1 MINYLSNN
9 INNNI
14 YKTNSNNTLSNKFET
29 NYFNYHND
37 NYKEAINQRNRVNI
51 YEEHSKLI
59 NSKKTLNI
67 KKSKEEISIQNTF
80 DKDSKIE
87 KTLSYN
93 YCVKNI
99 FNKRSN
105 KSHNKK
111 RELIN
116 KIKKYSLNI
125 NMKSITNENG
135 LNKKNEKN
143 KTSKNFLKKNNK
155 KTIKEKDSKYIKYKK
170 EIFNKI
176 AKNMMTGGVEKS
188 GKKIGVNIDIRKVKS
203 DENKKNAK
211 KNIKIKSTLENE
223 NIIEKINEKIK
234 KKSQT
239 EIYEINSNLIKN
251 LDKNKKN
258 ITDINKINSNEKEKD
273 KEINKDI
280 HNNKKKKNNIENG
293 IKIKFDKERLKS
305 FGIKLK
311 ETNVNNNNEK
321 EKEKIENKEE
331 NLSINKNM
339 DMNMDNNIN
348 ENKFDD
354 KTVPNNEI
362 VNMKEE
368 ERNDK
373 PEFKIINEEKKEDN
387 NKENIINENEE
398 IKEEEITIEI
408 KKEEISKLTYKDND
422 SNKESHSFNN
432 EINDDDEKYDN
443 YYIEI
448 SKIKSDSQIPK
459 EYINNIYRNL
469 LMEEEK
475 DISAMPVYEEIK
487 SQKEINLQM
496 RSILVDWIIDV
507 HYKFG
512 FTDETLFMT
521 ILTIDRYI
529 SIKQISRIKFQLLG
543 ITSMLLAC
551 KHEEINV
558 PKVEDFIYITD
569 NAYTKDEVIHM
580 ENDILNALNFELLY
594 PSPIKFYQIL
604 SLKFN
609 FDKFQHLLGKYL
621 MESFLIDLNWINYKP
636 SVISCA
642 CIYIVMKYGKKENYQ
657 EAYNKK
663 YYNLNESNSCFQ
675 KFNNESDIKE
685 CAKNI
690 CSYVDN
696 INKTIFLSC
705 KKKYATKE
713 NEKVSLIVE
722 GQD

>member
-1 MINYLSNN
+1 MIKYISNN
-9 INNNI
+9 INNV
-14 YKTNSNNTLSNKFET
+14 YKTNSNNTLSNKNEA
-29 NYFNYHND
+29 NYFYYHND
-37 NYKEAINQRNRVNI
+37 NYKEALNQRNRVNM
-51 YEEHSKLI
+51 YEEQSKLI

-67 KKSKEEISIQNTF
+67 KKSKEEISNQNIF

-99 FNKRSN
+99 FNKRN
-105 KSHNKK
+105 YKSHNKK
-111 RELIN
+111 RDLIN

-143 KTSKNFLKKNNK
+143 KTSKNFLKKNSK
-155 KTIKEKDSKYIKYKK
+155 KINKEKESKYIKYKK
-170 EIFNKI
+170 EIFDKI
-176 AKNMMTGGVEKS
+176 AKNMMAGGVEKS
-188 GKKIGVNIDIRKVKS
+188 GKKTEVNIDIRKVKS
-203 DENKKNAK
+203 NENKKNAK

-223 NIIEKINEKIK
+223 NIVDKIIEKIK

-239 EIYEINSNLIKN
+239 EIYEVNSNLIKN
-251 LDKNKKN
+251 LDKNKKS
-258 ITDINKINSNEKEKD
+258 ITDINKINSNEKEKEKD
-273 KEINKDI
+273 KDINKDI
-280 HNNKKKKNNIENG
+280 HNNKKKKNIENG
-293 IKIKFDKERLKS
+293 IKIKLDKEKLKS
-305 FGIKLK
+305 FGIRLK
-311 ETNVNNNNEK
+311 ETNVNINNEK
-321 EKEKIENKEE
+321 EKEKIEHKEDSLSANK
-331 NLSINKNM
+331 IMNK
-339 DMNMDNNIN
+339 DVNIN
-348 ENKFDD
+348 RNKSDD
-354 KTVPNNEI
+354 EKVQDIEI
-362 VNMKEE
+362 VNRKEE
-368 ERNDK
+368 EKKDETKN
-373 PEFKIINEEKKEDN
+373 KIINEEKKEDD
-387 NKENIINENEE
+387 NKENIINNEE

-408 KKEEISKLTYKDND
+408 KKEDNSYLTHKNND
-422 SNKESHSFNN
+422 SKIESHSFNN
-432 EINDDDEKYDN
+432 EINDDDEKYEN
-443 YYIEI
+443 YYIDI

-459 EYINNIYRNL
+459 EYINKIYRNL

-521 ILTIDRYI
+521 ILIIDRYI
-529 SIKQISRIKFQLLG
+529 SYKQISRIKFQLLG

-569 NAYTKDEVIHM
+569 NAYTKNEVFHM

-594 PSPIKFYQIL
+594 PSPIKFYEIL

-609 FDKFQHLLGKYL
+609 FDKFHHLLGKYL

-663 YYNLNESNSCFQ
+663 YYNLNESNFFCS
-675 KFNNESDIKE
+675 KFNNEYDIKE

-696 INKTIFLSC
+696 INKTCFLSC
-705 KKKYATKE
+705 KKKYVTKE

>member
-1 MINYLSNN
+1 MIKYISNN
-9 INNNI
+9 INNV
-14 YKTNSNNTLSNKFET
+14 YKTNSNNTLSNKNET
-29 NYFNYHND
+29 NYFYYHND
-37 NYKEAINQRNRVNI
+37 NYKEALNQRNRVNM
-51 YEEHSKLI
+51 YEEQSKLI

-67 KKSKEEISIQNTF
+67 KKSKEEISNQNIF

-99 FNKRSN
+99 FNKRN
-105 KSHNKK
+105 YKSHNKK
-111 RELIN
+111 RDLIN

-143 KTSKNFLKKNNK
+143 KTSKNFLKKNSK
-155 KTIKEKDSKYIKYKK
+155 KINKEKESKYIKYKK
-170 EIFNKI
+170 EIFDKI
-176 AKNMMTGGVEKS
+176 AKNMMAGGVEKS
-188 GKKIGVNIDIRKVKS
+188 GKKTEVNIDIRKVKS
-203 DENKKNAK
+203 NENKKNAK

-223 NIIEKINEKIK
+223 NIVDKIIEKIK

-239 EIYEINSNLIKN
+239 EIYEVNSNLIKN
-251 LDKNKKN
+251 LDKNKKS
-258 ITDINKINSNEKEKD
+258 ITDINKINSNEKEKEKD
-273 KEINKDI
+273 KDINKDI
-280 HNNKKKKNNIENG
+280 HNNKKKKNIENG
-293 IKIKFDKERLKS
+293 IKIKLDKEKLKS
-305 FGIKLK
+305 FGIRLK
-311 ETNVNNNNEK
+311 ETNVNINNEK
-321 EKEKIENKEE
+321 EKEKIEHKEDSLSANK
-331 NLSINKNM
+331 IMNK
-339 DMNMDNNIN
+339 DVNIN
-348 ENKFDD
+348 RNKSDD
-354 KTVPNNEI
+354 EKVQDIEI
-362 VNMKEE
+362 VNRKEE
-368 ERNDK
+368 EKKDETKN
-373 PEFKIINEEKKEDN
+373 KIINEEKKEDDK
-387 NKENIINENEE
+387 KENIINNEE

-408 KKEEISKLTYKDND
+408 KKEDNSYLTHKNND
-422 SNKESHSFNN
+422 SKIESHSFNN
-432 EINDDDEKYDN
+432 EINDDDEKYEN
-443 YYIEI
+443 YYIDI

-459 EYINNIYRNL
+459 EYINKIYRNL

-521 ILTIDRYI
+521 ILIIDRYI
-529 SIKQISRIKFQLLG
+529 SYKQISRIKFQLLG

-569 NAYTKDEVIHM
+569 NAYTKNEVFHM

-594 PSPIKFYQIL
+594 PSPIKFYEIL

-609 FDKFQHLLGKYL
+609 FDKFHHLLGKYL

-663 YYNLNESNSCFQ
+663 YYNLNESNFFCS
-675 KFNNESDIKE
+675 KFNNEYDIKE

-696 INKTIFLSC
+696 INKTCFLSC
-705 KKKYATKE
+705 KKKYVTKE

>member
-1 MINYLSNN
+1 MINYISNN

-14 YKTNSNNTLSNKFET
+14 NKTNSNYTFSNKYET
-29 NYFNYHND
+29 NYFYHHND
-37 NYKEAINQRNRVNI
+37 NYKEALNQRNRVNI

-59 NSKKTLNI
+59 KSKKTLNI
-67 KKSKEEISIQNTF
+67 KKSKEEISNQNTF

-99 FNKRSN
+99 FNKKSN
-105 KSHNKK
+105 KNHNKK
-111 RELIN
+111 KDLIN

-143 KTSKNFLKKNNK
+143 KTSKNFLKKNIK
-155 KTIKEKDSKYIKYKK
+155 KISKDKDSKYIKYKK
-170 EIFNKI
+170 EIFDRI
-176 AKNMMTGGVEKS
+176 AKNMMAGRVEKL
-188 GKKIGVNIDIRKVKS
+188 GKKTEVNIDIRKIKS
-203 DENKKNAK
+203 NENKKNTK
-211 KNIKIKSTLENE
+211 RNIKVKSTIETD
-223 NIIEKINEKIK
+223 NIIDKINEKIK

-239 EIYEINSNLIKN
+239 EIYEVNSNLIKN
-251 LDKNKKN
+251 YDKNKKS

-273 KEINKDI
+273 I
-280 HNNKKKKNNIENG
+280 HNNKKKNS

-311 ETNVNNNNEK
+311 ETNNTKNEK
-321 EKEKIENKEE
+321 ENEKEKIEHKEE
-331 NLSINKNM
+331 NLSTNKNM
-339 DMNMDNNIN
+339 NINTNTNIN
-348 ENKFDD
+348 EIKIEDEKVKNI
-354 KTVPNNEI
+354 ES
-362 VNMKEE
+362 VNMNEKEKKDEE
-368 ERNDK
+368 EIK
-373 PEFKIINEEKKEDN
+373 TKNEEKKEDN
-387 NKENIINENEE
+387 NKENIINEDEE

-408 KKEEISKLTYKDND
+408 QKEDNLNLTHNNND
-422 SNKESHSFNN
+422 SNNESHIFNN
-432 EINDDDEKYDN
+432 EIVDDDEKYEN
-443 YYIEI
+443 YYIDV

-459 EYINNIYRNL
+459 EYINKIYRNL
-469 LMEEEK
+469 LIEEEK
-475 DISAMPVYEEIK
+475 DINAMPIYEEIK

-521 ILTIDRYI
+521 IFTIDRYI

-543 ITSMLLAC
+543 ITAMLLAC

-558 PKVEDFIYITD
+558 PKIEDFIYITD
-569 NAYTKDEVIHM
+569 NAYNKDEVTHM
-580 ENDILNALNFELLY
+580 EKDILNALNFELLY
-594 PSPIKFYQIL
+594 PSPIKFYEIL

-642 CIYIVMKYGKKENYQ
+642 CVYIVMKYRKKENYQ
-657 EAYNKK
+657 EAYSKK
-663 YYNLNESNSCFQ
+663 YYNLDESNFFCP
-675 KFNNESDIKE
+675 KYNNEYDIKE
-685 CAKNI
+685 CAKSI

-696 INKTIFLSC
+696 INKTCFLSC

>member
-1 MINYLSNN
+1 MIKYISNN
-9 INNNI
+9 INNV
-14 YKTNSNNTLSNKFET
+14 YKTNSNNTLSNKNET
-29 NYFNYHND
+29 NYFYYHND
-37 NYKEAINQRNRVNI
+37 NYKEALNQRNRVNM
-51 YEEHSKLI
+51 YEEQSKLI

-67 KKSKEEISIQNTF
+67 KKSKEEISNQNIF

-99 FNKRSN
+99 FNKRN
-105 KSHNKK
+105 YKSHNKK
-111 RELIN
+111 RDLIN

-143 KTSKNFLKKNNK
+143 KTSKNLLKKNSK
-155 KTIKEKDSKYIKYKK
+155 KINKEKESKYIKYKK
-170 EIFNKI
+170 EIFDKI
-176 AKNMMTGGVEKS
+176 AKNMMAGGVEKS
-188 GKKIGVNIDIRKVKS
+188 GKKTEVNIDIRKVKS
-203 DENKKNAK
+203 NENKKNAK

-223 NIIEKINEKIK
+223 NIVDKIIEKIK

-239 EIYEINSNLIKN
+239 EIYEVNSNLIKN
-251 LDKNKKN
+251 LDKNKKS
-258 ITDINKINSNEKEKD
+258 ITDINKINSNEKEKEKD
-273 KEINKDI
+273 KDINKDI
-280 HNNKKKKNNIENG
+280 HNNKKKKNIENG
-293 IKIKFDKERLKS
+293 IKIKLDKEKLKS
-305 FGIKLK
+305 FGIRLK
-311 ETNVNNNNEK
+311 ETNVNINNEK
-321 EKEKIENKEE
+321 EKEKIEHKEDSLSANK
-331 NLSINKNM
+331 IMNK
-339 DMNMDNNIN
+339 DVNIN
-348 ENKFDD
+348 RNKSDD
-354 KTVPNNEI
+354 EKVQDIEI
-362 VNMKEE
+362 VNRKEE
-368 ERNDK
+368 EKKDETKN
-373 PEFKIINEEKKEDN
+373 KIINEEKKEDD
-387 NKENIINENEE
+387 NKENIINNEE

-408 KKEEISKLTYKDND
+408 KKEDNSYLTHKNND
-422 SNKESHSFNN
+422 SKIESHSFNN
-432 EINDDDEKYDN
+432 EINDDDEKYEN
-443 YYIEI
+443 YYIDI

-459 EYINNIYRNL
+459 EYINKIYRNL

-521 ILTIDRYI
+521 ILIIDRYI
-529 SIKQISRIKFQLLG
+529 SYKQISRIKFQLFG

-551 KHEEINV
+551 KHEGINV

-569 NAYTKDEVIHM
+569 NAYTKNEVFHM

-594 PSPIKFYQIL
+594 PSPIKFYEIL

-609 FDKFQHLLGKYL
+609 FDKFHHLLGKYL

-663 YYNLNESNSCFQ
+663 YYNLNESNFFCS
-675 KFNNESDIKE
+675 KFNNEYDIKE

-696 INKTIFLSC
+696 INKTCFLSC
-705 KKKYATKE
+705 KKKYVTKE

>member
-1 MINYLSNN
+1 MINYISNN

-14 YKTNSNNTLSNKFET
+14 NKTNSNYTFSNKYET
-29 NYFNYHND
+29 NYFYHHND
-37 NYKEAINQRNRVNI
+37 NYKEALNQRNRVNI

-67 KKSKEEISIQNTF
+67 KKSKEEISNQNTF

-99 FNKRSN
+99 FNKKSN
-105 KSHNKK
+105 KNHNKK
-111 RELIN
+111 RDLIN

-143 KTSKNFLKKNNK
+143 KTSKNFLKKNIK
-155 KTIKEKDSKYIKYKK
+155 KISKDKDSKYIKYKK
-170 EIFNKI
+170 EIFDKI
-176 AKNMMTGGVEKS
+176 AKNMIAGRVEKL
-188 GKKIGVNIDIRKVKS
+188 GKKTEVNIDIRKVKS
-203 DENKKNAK
+203 NENKKNTK
-211 KNIKIKSTLENE
+211 RNIKVKSTIETD
-223 NIIEKINEKIK
+223 NIIDKINEKIK

-239 EIYEINSNLIKN
+239 EIYEVNSNLIKN
-251 LDKNKKN
+251 YDKNKKS

-273 KEINKDI
+273 M
-280 HNNKKKKNNIENG
+280 HNNKKKNS

-311 ETNVNNNNEK
+311 ETNNNKN
-321 EKEKIENKEE
+321 EKEKIEHKEE
-331 NLSINKNM
+331 NLSKNKNM
-339 DMNMDNNIN
+339 NIN
-348 ENKFDD
+348 TNINKIKKEDEKVKNIEF
-354 KTVPNNEI
+354 
-362 VNMKEE
+362 VNMKEKEKKDE
-368 ERNDK
+368 EN
-373 PEFKIINEEKKEDN
+373 KIKYEEKEDN
-387 NKENIINENEE
+387 NKENIINEDEE

-408 KKEEISKLTYKDND
+408 QKENNLNLTHNNND
-422 SNKESHSFNN
+422 SNNESHIFNN
-432 EINDDDEKYDN
+432 EIIDDDEKYEN
-443 YYIEI
+443 YYIDV

-459 EYINNIYRNL
+459 EYINKIYRNL
-469 LMEEEK
+469 LIEEEK
-475 DISAMPVYEEIK
+475 DISAMPIYEEIK

-521 ILTIDRYI
+521 IFTIDRYI

-543 ITSMLLAC
+543 ITAMLLAC

-558 PKVEDFIYITD
+558 PKIEDFIYITD
-569 NAYTKDEVIHM
+569 NAYNKDEVTHM
-580 ENDILNALNFELLY
+580 EKDILNALNFELLY
-594 PSPIKFYQIL
+594 PSPIKFYEIL

-642 CIYIVMKYGKKENYQ
+642 CIYIVMKYRKKENYQ
-657 EAYNKK
+657 EAYSKK
-663 YYNLNESNSCFQ
+663 YYNLDESNFFCP
-675 KFNNESDIKE
+675 KYNNEYDIKE
-685 CAKNI
+685 CAKSI

-696 INKTIFLSC
+696 INKTCFLSC

>member
-1 MINYLSNN
+1 MIKYISNN
-9 INNNI
+9 INNV
-14 YKTNSNNTLSNKFET
+14 YKTNSNNTLSNKNET
-29 NYFNYHND
+29 NYFYYHND
-37 NYKEAINQRNRVNI
+37 NYKEALNQRNRVNM
-51 YEEHSKLI
+51 YEEQSKLI

-67 KKSKEEISIQNTF
+67 KKSKEEISNQNIF

-99 FNKRSN
+99 FNKRN
-105 KSHNKK
+105 YKSHNKK
-111 RELIN
+111 RDLIN

-143 KTSKNFLKKNNK
+143 KTSKNFLKKNSK
-155 KTIKEKDSKYIKYKK
+155 KINKEKESKYIKYKK
-170 EIFNKI
+170 EIFDKI
-176 AKNMMTGGVEKS
+176 AKNMMAGGVEKS
-188 GKKIGVNIDIRKVKS
+188 GKKTEVNIDIRKVKS
-203 DENKKNAK
+203 NENKKNAK

-223 NIIEKINEKIK
+223 NIVDKIIEKIK

-239 EIYEINSNLIKN
+239 EIYEVNSNLIKN
-251 LDKNKKN
+251 LDKNKKS
-258 ITDINKINSNEKEKD
+258 ITDINKINSNEKEKEKD
-273 KEINKDI
+273 KDINKDI
-280 HNNKKKKNNIENG
+280 HNNKKKKNIENG
-293 IKIKFDKERLKS
+293 IKIKLDKEKLKS
-305 FGIKLK
+305 FGIRLK
-311 ETNVNNNNEK
+311 ETNVNINNEK
-321 EKEKIENKEE
+321 EKEKIEHKEDSLSANK
-331 NLSINKNM
+331 IMNK
-339 DMNMDNNIN
+339 DVNIN
-348 ENKFDD
+348 RNKSDD
-354 KTVPNNEI
+354 EKVQDIEI
-362 VNMKEE
+362 VNRKEE
-368 ERNDK
+368 EKKDETKN
-373 PEFKIINEEKKEDN
+373 KIINEEKKEDD
-387 NKENIINENEE
+387 NKENIINNEE

-408 KKEEISKLTYKDND
+408 KKEDNSYLTHKNND
-422 SNKESHSFNN
+422 SKIESHSFNN
-432 EINDDDEKYDN
+432 EINDDDEKYEN
-443 YYIEI
+443 YYIDI

-459 EYINNIYRNL
+459 EYINKIYRNL

-521 ILTIDRYI
+521 ILIIDRYI
-529 SIKQISRIKFQLLG
+529 SYKQISRIKFQLLG

-569 NAYTKDEVIHM
+569 NAYTKNEVFHM

-594 PSPIKFYQIL
+594 PSPIKFYEIL
-604 SLKFN
+604 SFKFN
-609 FDKFQHLLGKYL
+609 FDKFHHLLGKYL

-663 YYNLNESNSCFQ
+663 YYNLNESNFFCS
-675 KFNNESDIKE
+675 KFNNEYDIKE

-696 INKTIFLSC
+696 INKTCFLSC
-705 KKKYATKE
+705 KKKYVTKE

>member
-1 MINYLSNN
+1 MIKYISNN
-9 INNNI
+9 INNV
-14 YKTNSNNTLSNKFET
+14 YKTNSNNTLSNKNET
-29 NYFNYHND
+29 NYFYYHND
-37 NYKEAINQRNRVNI
+37 NYKEALNQRNRVNM
-51 YEEHSKLI
+51 YEEQSKLI

-67 KKSKEEISIQNTF
+67 KKSKEEISNQNIF

-99 FNKRSN
+99 FNKRN
-105 KSHNKK
+105 YKSHNKK
-111 RELIN
+111 RDLIN

-143 KTSKNFLKKNNK
+143 KTSKNFLKKNSK
-155 KTIKEKDSKYIKYKK
+155 KINKEKESKYIKYKK
-170 EIFNKI
+170 EIFDKI
-176 AKNMMTGGVEKS
+176 AKNMMAGGVEKS
-188 GKKIGVNIDIRKVKS
+188 GKKTEVNIDIRKVKS
-203 DENKKNAK
+203 NENKKNAK

-223 NIIEKINEKIK
+223 NIVDKIIEKIK

-239 EIYEINSNLIKN
+239 EIYEVNSNLIKN
-251 LDKNKKN
+251 LDKNKKS
-258 ITDINKINSNEKEKD
+258 ITDINKINSNEKEKEKD
-273 KEINKDI
+273 KDINKDI
-280 HNNKKKKNNIENG
+280 HNNKKKKNIENG
-293 IKIKFDKERLKS
+293 IKIKLDKEKLKS
-305 FGIKLK
+305 FGIRLK
-311 ETNVNNNNEK
+311 ETNVNINNEK
-321 EKEKIENKEE
+321 EKEKIEHKEDSLSANK
-331 NLSINKNM
+331 IMNK
-339 DMNMDNNIN
+339 DVNIN
-348 ENKFDD
+348 RNKSDD
-354 KTVPNNEI
+354 EKVQDIEI
-362 VNMKEE
+362 VNRKEE
-368 ERNDK
+368 EKKDETKN
-373 PEFKIINEEKKEDN
+373 KIINEEKKEDD
-387 NKENIINENEE
+387 NKENIIINNEE
-398 IKEEEITIEI
+398 VKEEEITIEI
-408 KKEEISKLTYKDND
+408 KKEDNSYLTHKNND
-422 SNKESHSFNN
+422 SKIESHSFNN
-432 EINDDDEKYDN
+432 EINDDDEKYEN
-443 YYIEI
+443 YYIDI

-459 EYINNIYRNL
+459 EYINKIYRNL

-521 ILTIDRYI
+521 ILIIDRYI
-529 SIKQISRIKFQLLG
+529 SYKQISRIKFQLLG

-569 NAYTKDEVIHM
+569 NAYTKNEVFHM

-594 PSPIKFYQIL
+594 PSPIKFYEIL

-609 FDKFQHLLGKYL
+609 FDKFHHLLGKYL

-663 YYNLNESNSCFQ
+663 YYNLNESNFFCS
-675 KFNNESDIKE
+675 KFNNEYDIKE

-696 INKTIFLSC
+696 INKTCFLSC
-705 KKKYATKE
+705 KKKYVTKE

>member
-1 MINYLSNN
+1 MINYISNN

-14 YKTNSNNTLSNKFET
+14 NKTNSNYTFSNKYET
-29 NYFNYHND
+29 NYFYHHND
-37 NYKEAINQRNRVNI
+37 NYKEALNQRNRVNI

-67 KKSKEEISIQNTF
+67 KKSKEEISNQNTF

-99 FNKRSN
+99 FNKKSN
-105 KSHNKK
+105 KNHNKK
-111 RELIN
+111 KDLIN

-143 KTSKNFLKKNNK
+143 KTSKNFLKKNIK
-155 KTIKEKDSKYIKYKK
+155 KISKDKDSKYIKYKK
-170 EIFNKI
+170 EIFDKI
-176 AKNMMTGGVEKS
+176 AKNMIAGRVEKL
-188 GKKIGVNIDIRKVKS
+188 GKKTEVNIDIRKVKS
-203 DENKKNAK
+203 NENKKNTK
-211 KNIKIKSTLENE
+211 RNIKVKSTIETD
-223 NIIEKINEKIK
+223 NIIDKINEKIK

-239 EIYEINSNLIKN
+239 EIYEVNSNLIKN
-251 LDKNKKN
+251 YDKNKKS

-273 KEINKDI
+273 M
-280 HNNKKKKNNIENG
+280 HNNKKKNS

-311 ETNVNNNNEK
+311 ETNNNKN
-321 EKEKIENKEE
+321 EKEKIEHKEE
-331 NLSINKNM
+331 NLSKNKNM
-339 DMNMDNNIN
+339 NIN
-348 ENKFDD
+348 TNINKIKKEDEKVKNIEF
-354 KTVPNNEI
+354 
-362 VNMKEE
+362 VNMKEKEKKDE
-368 ERNDK
+368 EN
-373 PEFKIINEEKKEDN
+373 KIKYEEKEDN
-387 NKENIINENEE
+387 NKENIINEDEE

-408 KKEEISKLTYKDND
+408 QKEDNLNLTHNNND
-422 SNKESHSFNN
+422 SNNESHIFNN
-432 EINDDDEKYDN
+432 EIVDDDEKYEN
-443 YYIEI
+443 YYIDV

-459 EYINNIYRNL
+459 EYINKIYRNL
-469 LMEEEK
+469 LIEEEK
-475 DISAMPVYEEIK
+475 DISAMPIYEEIK

-521 ILTIDRYI
+521 IFTIDRYI

-543 ITSMLLAC
+543 ITAMLLAC

-558 PKVEDFIYITD
+558 PKIEDFIYITD
-569 NAYTKDEVIHM
+569 NAYNKNEVTHM

-594 PSPIKFYQIL
+594 PSPIKFYEIL

-642 CIYIVMKYGKKENYQ
+642 CIYIVMKYRKKENYQ
-657 EAYNKK
+657 EAYSKK
-663 YYNLNESNSCFQ
+663 YYNLDESNFFCP
-675 KFNNESDIKE
+675 KYNNEYDIKE
-685 CAKNI
+685 CAKSI

-696 INKTIFLSC
+696 INKTCFLSC

>member
-1 MINYLSNN
+1 MIKYISNN
-9 INNNI
+9 INNV
-14 YKTNSNNTLSNKFET
+14 YKTNSNNTLSNKNET
-29 NYFNYHND
+29 NYFYYHND
-37 NYKEAINQRNRVNI
+37 NYKEALNQRNRVNM
-51 YEEHSKLI
+51 YEEQSKLI

-67 KKSKEEISIQNTF
+67 KKSKEEISNQNIF

-99 FNKRSN
+99 FNKRN
-105 KSHNKK
+105 YKSHNKK
-111 RELIN
+111 RDLIN

-143 KTSKNFLKKNNK
+143 KTSKNLLKKNSK
-155 KTIKEKDSKYIKYKK
+155 KINKEKESKYIKYKK
-170 EIFNKI
+170 EIFDKI
-176 AKNMMTGGVEKS
+176 AKNMMAGGVEKS
-188 GKKIGVNIDIRKVKS
+188 GKKTEVNIDIRKVKS
-203 DENKKNAK
+203 NENKKNAK

-223 NIIEKINEKIK
+223 NIVNKIIEKIK

-239 EIYEINSNLIKN
+239 EIYEVNSNLIKN
-251 LDKNKKN
+251 LDKNKKS
-258 ITDINKINSNEKEKD
+258 ITDINKINSNEKEKEKD
-273 KEINKDI
+273 KDINKDI
-280 HNNKKKKNNIENG
+280 HNNKKKKNIENG
-293 IKIKFDKERLKS
+293 IKIKLDKEKLKS
-305 FGIKLK
+305 FGIRLK
-311 ETNVNNNNEK
+311 ETNVNINNEK
-321 EKEKIENKEE
+321 EKEKIEHKEDSLSANK
-331 NLSINKNM
+331 IMNK
-339 DMNMDNNIN
+339 DVNIN
-348 ENKFDD
+348 RNKSDD
-354 KTVPNNEI
+354 EKVQDIEI
-362 VNMKEE
+362 VNRKEE
-368 ERNDK
+368 EKKDETKN
-373 PEFKIINEEKKEDN
+373 KIINEEKKEDD
-387 NKENIINENEE
+387 NKENIINNEE

-408 KKEEISKLTYKDND
+408 KKEDNSYLTHKNND
-422 SNKESHSFNN
+422 SKIESHSFNN
-432 EINDDDEKYDN
+432 EINDDDEKYEN
-443 YYIEI
+443 YYIDI

-459 EYINNIYRNL
+459 EYINKIYRNL

-521 ILTIDRYI
+521 ILIIDRYI
-529 SIKQISRIKFQLLG
+529 SYKQISRIKFQLLG

-569 NAYTKDEVIHM
+569 NAYTKNEVFHM

-594 PSPIKFYQIL
+594 PSPIKFYEIL

-609 FDKFQHLLGKYL
+609 FDKFHHLLGKYL

-663 YYNLNESNSCFQ
+663 YYNLNESNFFCS
-675 KFNNESDIKE
+675 KFNNEYDIKE

-696 INKTIFLSC
+696 INKTCFLSC
-705 KKKYATKE
+705 KKKYVTKE

>member
-1 MINYLSNN
+1 MIKYISNN
-9 INNNI
+9 INNV
-14 YKTNSNNTLSNKFET
+14 YKTNSNNTLSNKNET
-29 NYFNYHND
+29 NYFYYHND
-37 NYKEAINQRNRVNI
+37 NYKEALNQRNRVNM
-51 YEEHSKLI
+51 YEEQSKLI

-67 KKSKEEISIQNTF
+67 KKSKEEISNQNIF

-99 FNKRSN
+99 FNKRN
-105 KSHNKK
+105 YKSHNKK
-111 RELIN
+111 RDLIN

-143 KTSKNFLKKNNK
+143 KTSKNFLKKNSK
-155 KTIKEKDSKYIKYKK
+155 KINKEKESKYIKYKK
-170 EIFNKI
+170 EIFDKI
-176 AKNMMTGGVEKS
+176 AKNMMAGGVEKS
-188 GKKIGVNIDIRKVKS
+188 GKKTEVNIDIRKVKS
-203 DENKKNAK
+203 NENKKNAK

-223 NIIEKINEKIK
+223 NIVDKIIEKIK

-239 EIYEINSNLIKN
+239 EIYEVNSNLIKN
-251 LDKNKKN
+251 LDKNKKS
-258 ITDINKINSNEKEKD
+258 ITDINKINSNEKEKEKD
-273 KEINKDI
+273 KDINKDI
-280 HNNKKKKNNIENG
+280 HNNKKKKNIENG
-293 IKIKFDKERLKS
+293 IKIKLDKEKLKS
-305 FGIKLK
+305 FGIRLK
-311 ETNVNNNNEK
+311 ETNVNINNEK
-321 EKEKIENKEE
+321 EKEKIEHKEDSLSANK
-331 NLSINKNM
+331 IMNK
-339 DMNMDNNIN
+339 DVNIN
-348 ENKFDD
+348 RNKSDD
-354 KTVPNNEI
+354 EKVQDIEI
-362 VNMKEE
+362 VNRKEE
-368 ERNDK
+368 EKKDETKN
-373 PEFKIINEEKKEDN
+373 KIINEEKKEDD
-387 NKENIINENEE
+387 NKENIINNEE

-408 KKEEISKLTYKDND
+408 KKEDNSYLTHKNND
-422 SNKESHSFNN
+422 SKIESHSFNN
-432 EINDDDEKYDN
+432 EINDDDEKYEN
-443 YYIEI
+443 YYIDI

-459 EYINNIYRNL
+459 EYINKIYRNL

-496 RSILVDWIIDV
+496 RSILVDWIIDI

-521 ILTIDRYI
+521 ILIIDRYI
-529 SIKQISRIKFQLLG
+529 SYKQISRIKFQLLG

-569 NAYTKDEVIHM
+569 NAYTKNEVFHM

-594 PSPIKFYQIL
+594 PSPIKFYEIL

-609 FDKFQHLLGKYL
+609 FDKFHHLLGKYL

-663 YYNLNESNSCFQ
+663 YYNLNESNFFCS
-675 KFNNESDIKE
+675 KFNNEYDIKE

-696 INKTIFLSC
+696 INKTCFLSC
-705 KKKYATKE
+705 KKKYVTKE

>member
-1 MINYLSNN
+1 MIKYISNN
-9 INNNI
+9 INNV
-14 YKTNSNNTLSNKFET
+14 YKTNSNNTLSNKNET
-29 NYFNYHND
+29 NYFYYHND
-37 NYKEAINQRNRVNI
+37 NYKEALNQRNRVNM
-51 YEEHSKLI
+51 YEEQSKLI

-67 KKSKEEISIQNTF
+67 KKSKEEISNQNIF

-99 FNKRSN
+99 FNKRN
-105 KSHNKK
+105 YKSHNKK
-111 RELIN
+111 RDLIN

-143 KTSKNFLKKNNK
+143 KTSKNFLKKNSK
-155 KTIKEKDSKYIKYKK
+155 KINKEKESKYIKYKK
-170 EIFNKI
+170 EIFDKI
-176 AKNMMTGGVEKS
+176 AKNMMAGGVEKS
-188 GKKIGVNIDIRKVKS
+188 GKKTEVNIDIRKVKS
-203 DENKKNAK
+203 NENKKNAK

-223 NIIEKINEKIK
+223 NIVDKIIEKIK

-239 EIYEINSNLIKN
+239 EIYEVNSNLIKN
-251 LDKNKKN
+251 LDKNKKSV
-258 ITDINKINSNEKEKD
+258 TDINKINSNEKEKEKD
-273 KEINKDI
+273 KDINKDI
-280 HNNKKKKNNIENG
+280 HNNKKKKNIENG
-293 IKIKFDKERLKS
+293 IKIKLDKEKLKS
-305 FGIKLK
+305 FGIRLK
-311 ETNVNNNNEK
+311 ETNVNINNEK
-321 EKEKIENKEE
+321 EKEKIEHKEDSLSANK
-331 NLSINKNM
+331 IMNK
-339 DMNMDNNIN
+339 DVNIN
-348 ENKFDD
+348 RNKSDD
-354 KTVPNNEI
+354 EKVQDIEI
-362 VNMKEE
+362 VNRKEE
-368 ERNDK
+368 EKKDETKN
-373 PEFKIINEEKKEDN
+373 KIINEEKKEDD
-387 NKENIINENEE
+387 NKENIINNEE

-408 KKEEISKLTYKDND
+408 KKEDNSYLTHKNND
-422 SNKESHSFNN
+422 SKIESHSFNN
-432 EINDDDEKYDN
+432 EINDDDEKYEN
-443 YYIEI
+443 YYIDI

-459 EYINNIYRNL
+459 EYINKIYRNL

-521 ILTIDRYI
+521 ILIIDRYI
-529 SIKQISRIKFQLLG
+529 SYKQISRIKFQLLG

-569 NAYTKDEVIHM
+569 NAYTKNEVFHM

-594 PSPIKFYQIL
+594 PSPIKFYEIL

-609 FDKFQHLLGKYL
+609 FDKFHHLLGKYL

-663 YYNLNESNSCFQ
+663 YYNLNESNFFCS
-675 KFNNESDIKE
+675 KFNNEYDIKE

-696 INKTIFLSC
+696 INKTCFLSC
-705 KKKYATKE
+705 KKKYATKK

>member
-1 MINYLSNN
+1 MIKYISNN
-9 INNNI
+9 INNV
-14 YKTNSNNTLSNKFET
+14 YKTNSNNTLSNKNET
-29 NYFNYHND
+29 NYFYYHND
-37 NYKEAINQRNRVNI
+37 NYKEALNQRNRVNM
-51 YEEHSKLI
+51 YEEQSKLI

-67 KKSKEEISIQNTF
+67 KKSKEEISNQNIF

-99 FNKRSN
+99 FNKRN
-105 KSHNKK
+105 YKSHNKK
-111 RELIN
+111 RDLIN

-143 KTSKNFLKKNNK
+143 KTSKNFLKKNSK
-155 KTIKEKDSKYIKYKK
+155 KINKEKESKYIKYKK
-170 EIFNKI
+170 EIFDKI
-176 AKNMMTGGVEKS
+176 AKNMMAGGVEKS
-188 GKKIGVNIDIRKVKS
+188 GKKTEVNIDIRKVKS
-203 DENKKNAK
+203 NENKKNAK

-223 NIIEKINEKIK
+223 NIVDKIIEKIK

-239 EIYEINSNLIKN
+239 EIYEVNSNLIKN
-251 LDKNKKN
+251 LDKNKKS
-258 ITDINKINSNEKEKD
+258 ITDINKINSNEKEKEKD
-273 KEINKDI
+273 KDINKDI
-280 HNNKKKKNNIENG
+280 HNNKKKKNIENG
-293 IKIKFDKERLKS
+293 IKIKLDKEKLKS
-305 FGIKLK
+305 FGIRLK
-311 ETNVNNNNEK
+311 ETNVNINNEK
-321 EKEKIENKEE
+321 EKEKIEHKEDSLSANK
-331 NLSINKNM
+331 IMNK
-339 DMNMDNNIN
+339 DVNIN
-348 ENKFDD
+348 RNKSDD
-354 KTVPNNEI
+354 EKVQDIEI
-362 VNMKEE
+362 VNRKEE
-368 ERNDK
+368 EKKDETKN
-373 PEFKIINEEKKEDN
+373 KIINEEKKEDD
-387 NKENIINENEE
+387 NKENIINNEE

-408 KKEEISKLTYKDND
+408 KKEDNSYLTHKNND
-422 SNKESHSFNN
+422 SKIESHSFNN
-432 EINDDDEKYDN
+432 EINDDDEKYEN
-443 YYIEI
+443 YYIDI

-459 EYINNIYRNL
+459 EYINKIYRNL

-521 ILTIDRYI
+521 ILIIDRYI
-529 SIKQISRIKFQLLG
+529 SYKQISRIKFQLLG

-569 NAYTKDEVIHM
+569 NAYTKNEVFHM

-594 PSPIKFYQIL
+594 PSPIKFYEIL

-609 FDKFQHLLGKYL
+609 FDKFHHLLGKYL

-663 YYNLNESNSCFQ
+663 YYNLNESNFFCS
-675 KFNNESDIKE
+675 KFNNEYDIKE

-696 INKTIFLSC
+696 INKTCFLSC
-705 KKKYATKE
+705 KKKYVTKE

>member
-1 MINYLSNN
+1 MIKYISNN
-9 INNNI
+9 INNV
-14 YKTNSNNTLSNKFET
+14 YKTNSNNTLSNKNET
-29 NYFNYHND
+29 NYFYYHND
-37 NYKEAINQRNRVNI
+37 NYKEALNQRNRVNM
-51 YEEHSKLI
+51 YEEQSKLI

-67 KKSKEEISIQNTF
+67 KKSKEEISNQNIF

-99 FNKRSN
+99 FNKRN
-105 KSHNKK
+105 YKSHNKK
-111 RELIN
+111 RDLIN

-143 KTSKNFLKKNNK
+143 KTSKNFLKKNSK
-155 KTIKEKDSKYIKYKK
+155 KINKEKESKYIKYKK
-170 EIFNKI
+170 EIFDKI
-176 AKNMMTGGVEKS
+176 AKNMMAGGVEKS
-188 GKKIGVNIDIRKVKS
+188 GKKTEVNIDIRKVKS
-203 DENKKNAK
+203 NENKKNAK

-223 NIIEKINEKIK
+223 NIVDKIIEKIK

-239 EIYEINSNLIKN
+239 EIYEVNSNLIKN
-251 LDKNKKN
+251 LDKNKKS
-258 ITDINKINSNEKEKD
+258 ITDINKINSNEKEKEKD
-273 KEINKDI
+273 KDINKDI
-280 HNNKKKKNNIENG
+280 HNNKKKKNIQNG
-293 IKIKFDKERLKS
+293 IKIKLDKEKLKS
-305 FGIKLK
+305 FGIRLK
-311 ETNVNNNNEK
+311 ETNVNINNEK
-321 EKEKIENKEE
+321 EKEKIEHKEDSLSVNK
-331 NLSINKNM
+331 IMNK
-339 DMNMDNNIN
+339 DVNIN
-348 ENKFDD
+348 RNKSDD
-354 KTVPNNEI
+354 EKVQDIEI
-362 VNMKEE
+362 VNRKEE
-368 ERNDK
+368 EKKDETKN
-373 PEFKIINEEKKEDN
+373 KIINEEKKEDD
-387 NKENIINENEE
+387 NKENIINNEE

-408 KKEEISKLTYKDND
+408 KKEDNSYLTHKNND
-422 SNKESHSFNN
+422 SKIESHSFNN
-432 EINDDDEKYDN
+432 EINDDDEKYEN
-443 YYIEI
+443 YYIDI

-459 EYINNIYRNL
+459 EYINKIYRNL

-521 ILTIDRYI
+521 ILIIDRYI
-529 SIKQISRIKFQLLG
+529 SYKQISRIKFQLLG

-569 NAYTKDEVIHM
+569 NAYTKNEVFHM

-594 PSPIKFYQIL
+594 PSPFKFYEIL

-609 FDKFQHLLGKYL
+609 FDKFHHLLGKYL

-663 YYNLNESNSCFQ
+663 YYNLNESNFFCS
-675 KFNNESDIKE
+675 KFNNEYDIKE

-696 INKTIFLSC
+696 INKTCFLSC
-705 KKKYATKE
+705 KKKYVTKE

>member
-1 MINYLSNN
+1 MINYISNN

-14 YKTNSNNTLSNKFET
+14 NKTNSNYTFSNKYET
-29 NYFNYHND
+29 NYFYHHND
-37 NYKEAINQRNRVNI
+37 NYKEALNQRNRVNI

-59 NSKKTLNI
+59 KSKKTLNI
-67 KKSKEEISIQNTF
+67 KKSKEEISNQNTF

-99 FNKRSN
+99 FNKKSN
-105 KSHNKK
+105 KNHNKK
-111 RELIN
+111 KDLIN

-143 KTSKNFLKKNNK
+143 KTSKNFLKKNIK
-155 KTIKEKDSKYIKYKK
+155 KISKDKDSKYIKYKK
-170 EIFNKI
+170 EIFDKI
-176 AKNMMTGGVEKS
+176 AKNMMAGRVEKL
-188 GKKIGVNIDIRKVKS
+188 GKKIEVNIDIRKVKS
-203 DENKKNAK
+203 NENKKNTK
-211 KNIKIKSTLENE
+211 RNIKVKSTIETD
-223 NIIEKINEKIK
+223 NIIDKINEKIK

-239 EIYEINSNLIKN
+239 EIYEVNSNLIKN
-251 LDKNKKN
+251 YDKNKKS

-273 KEINKDI
+273 I
-280 HNNKKKKNNIENG
+280 HNNKKKNS

-311 ETNVNNNNEK
+311 ETNNTKNEKENEK
-321 EKEKIENKEE
+321 EKIKYKEE
-331 NLSINKNM
+331 NLSTNKNM
-339 DMNMDNNIN
+339 NINTNTNIN
-348 ENKFDD
+348 EIKIEDEKVKNI
-354 KTVPNNEI
+354 ES
-362 VNMKEE
+362 VNMNEKEKKDEE
-368 ERNDK
+368 EIK
-373 PEFKIINEEKKEDN
+373 TKNEEKKEDN
-387 NKENIINENEE
+387 NKENIINEDEE

-408 KKEEISKLTYKDND
+408 QKEDNLNLTHNNND
-422 SNKESHSFNN
+422 SNNESHIFNN
-432 EINDDDEKYDN
+432 EIIDDDEKYEN
-443 YYIEI
+443 YYIDV

-459 EYINNIYRNL
+459 EYINKIYRNL
-469 LMEEEK
+469 LIEEEK
-475 DISAMPVYEEIK
+475 DINAMPIYEEIK

-521 ILTIDRYI
+521 IFTIDRYI

-543 ITSMLLAC
+543 ITAMLLAC

-558 PKVEDFIYITD
+558 PKIEDFIYITD
-569 NAYTKDEVIHM
+569 NAYNKDEVTHM
-580 ENDILNALNFELLY
+580 EKDILNALNFELLY
-594 PSPIKFYQIL
+594 PSPIKFYEIL

-642 CIYIVMKYGKKENYQ
+642 CVYIVMKYRKKENYQ
-657 EAYNKK
+657 EAYSKK
-663 YYNLNESNSCFQ
+663 YYNLDESNFFCP
-675 KFNNESDIKE
+675 KYNNEYDIKE
-685 CAKNI
+685 CAKSI

-696 INKTIFLSC
+696 INKTCFLSC

>member
-1 MINYLSNN
+1 MINYISNN

-14 YKTNSNNTLSNKFET
+14 NKTNSNYTFSNKYET
-29 NYFNYHND
+29 NYFYHHND
-37 NYKEAINQRNRVNI
+37 NYKEALNQRNRVNI

-67 KKSKEEISIQNTF
+67 KKSKEEISNQNTF

-99 FNKRSN
+99 FNKKSN
-105 KSHNKK
+105 KNHNKK
-111 RELIN
+111 RDLIN

-143 KTSKNFLKKNNK
+143 KTSKNFLKKNIK
-155 KTIKEKDSKYIKYKK
+155 KISKDKDSKYIKYKK
-170 EIFNKI
+170 EIFDKI
-176 AKNMMTGGVEKS
+176 AKNMIAGRVEKL
-188 GKKIGVNIDIRKVKS
+188 GKKTEVNIDIRKVKS
-203 DENKKNAK
+203 NENKKNTK
-211 KNIKIKSTLENE
+211 RNIKVKSTIETD
-223 NIIEKINEKIK
+223 NIIDKINEKIK

-239 EIYEINSNLIKN
+239 EIYEVNSNLIKN
-251 LDKNKKN
+251 YDKNKKS

-273 KEINKDI
+273 M
-280 HNNKKKKNNIENG
+280 HNNKKKNS

-311 ETNVNNNNEK
+311 ETNNNKN
-321 EKEKIENKEE
+321 EKEKIEHKEE
-331 NLSINKNM
+331 NLSKNKNM
-339 DMNMDNNIN
+339 NIN
-348 ENKFDD
+348 TNINKIKKEDEKVKNIEF
-354 KTVPNNEI
+354 
-362 VNMKEE
+362 VNMKEKEKKDE
-368 ERNDK
+368 EN
-373 PEFKIINEEKKEDN
+373 KIKYEEKEDN
-387 NKENIINENEE
+387 NKENIINEDEE

-408 KKEEISKLTYKDND
+408 QKENNLNLTHNNND
-422 SNKESHSFNN
+422 SNNESHIFNN
-432 EINDDDEKYDN
+432 EIIDDDEKYEN
-443 YYIEI
+443 YYIDV

-459 EYINNIYRNL
+459 EYINKIYRNL
-469 LMEEEK
+469 LIEEEK
-475 DISAMPVYEEIK
+475 DISAMPIYEEIK

-521 ILTIDRYI
+521 IFTIDRYI

-543 ITSMLLAC
+543 ITAMLLAC

-558 PKVEDFIYITD
+558 PKIEDFIYITD
-569 NAYTKDEVIHM
+569 NAYNKNEVTHM

-594 PSPIKFYQIL
+594 PSPIKFYEIL

-642 CIYIVMKYGKKENYQ
+642 CIYIVMKYRKKENYQ
-657 EAYNKK
+657 EAYSKK
-663 YYNLNESNSCFQ
+663 YYNLDESNFFCP
-675 KFNNESDIKE
+675 KYNNEYDIKE
-685 CAKNI
+685 CAKSI

-696 INKTIFLSC
+696 INKTCFLSC

>member
-1 MINYLSNN
+1 MINYISNN

-14 YKTNSNNTLSNKFET
+14 NKTNSNYTFSNKYET
-29 NYFNYHND
+29 NYFYHHND
-37 NYKEAINQRNRVNI
+37 NYKEALNQRNRVNI

-59 NSKKTLNI
+59 KSKKTLNI
-67 KKSKEEISIQNTF
+67 KKSKEEISNQNTF

-99 FNKRSN
+99 FNKKSN
-105 KSHNKK
+105 KNHNKK
-111 RELIN
+111 KDLIN

-143 KTSKNFLKKNNK
+143 KTSKNFLKKNIK
-155 KTIKEKDSKYIKYKK
+155 KISKDKDSKYIKYKK
-170 EIFNKI
+170 EIFDRI
-176 AKNMMTGGVEKS
+176 AKNMMAGRVEKL
-188 GKKIGVNIDIRKVKS
+188 GKKTEVNIDIRKIKS
-203 DENKKNAK
+203 NENKKNTK
-211 KNIKIKSTLENE
+211 RNIKVKSTIETD
-223 NIIEKINEKIK
+223 NIIDKINEKIK

-239 EIYEINSNLIKN
+239 EIYEVNSNLIKN
-251 LDKNKKN
+251 YDKNKKS

-273 KEINKDI
+273 I
-280 HNNKKKKNNIENG
+280 HNNKKKNS

-311 ETNVNNNNEK
+311 ETNNTKNEK
-321 EKEKIENKEE
+321 ENEKEKIEHKEE
-331 NLSINKNM
+331 NLSTNKNM
-339 DMNMDNNIN
+339 NINTNTNIN
-348 ENKFDD
+348 EIKIEDEKVKNI
-354 KTVPNNEI
+354 ES
-362 VNMKEE
+362 VNMNEKEKKDEE
-368 ERNDK
+368 EIK
-373 PEFKIINEEKKEDN
+373 TKNEEKKEDN
-387 NKENIINENEE
+387 NKENIINEDEE

-408 KKEEISKLTYKDND
+408 QKEDNLNLTHNNND
-422 SNKESHSFNN
+422 SNNESHIFNN
-432 EINDDDEKYDN
+432 EIIDDDEKYEN
-443 YYIEI
+443 YYIDV

-459 EYINNIYRNL
+459 EYINKIYRNL
-469 LMEEEK
+469 LIEEEK
-475 DISAMPVYEEIK
+475 DINAMPIYEEIK

-521 ILTIDRYI
+521 IFTIDRYI

-543 ITSMLLAC
+543 ITAMLLAC

-558 PKVEDFIYITD
+558 PKIEDFIYITD
-569 NAYTKDEVIHM
+569 NAYNKDEVTHM
-580 ENDILNALNFELLY
+580 EKDILNALNFELLY
-594 PSPIKFYQIL
+594 PSPIKFYEIL

-642 CIYIVMKYGKKENYQ
+642 CVYIVMKYRKKENYQ
-657 EAYNKK
+657 EAYSKK
-663 YYNLNESNSCFQ
+663 YYNLDESNFFCP
-675 KFNNESDIKE
+675 KYNNEYDIKE
-685 CAKNI
+685 CAKSI

-696 INKTIFLSC
+696 INKTSFLSC